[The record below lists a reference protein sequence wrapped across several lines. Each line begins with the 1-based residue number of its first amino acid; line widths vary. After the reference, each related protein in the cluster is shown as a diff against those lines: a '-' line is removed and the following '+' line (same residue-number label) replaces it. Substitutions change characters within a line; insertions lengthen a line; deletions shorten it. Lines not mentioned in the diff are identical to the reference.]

1 MECFEVKCQEILK
14 VQKKLDATFR
24 SILKMNVGQ
33 VFKSLLNIHKIV
45 GEGFLENFL
54 RVLEDSYCLLKLK
67 FNNNVANTSNMD

>member
-1 MECFEVKCQEILK
+1 
-14 VQKKLDATFR
+14 
-24 SILKMNVGQ
+24 MNVGQ